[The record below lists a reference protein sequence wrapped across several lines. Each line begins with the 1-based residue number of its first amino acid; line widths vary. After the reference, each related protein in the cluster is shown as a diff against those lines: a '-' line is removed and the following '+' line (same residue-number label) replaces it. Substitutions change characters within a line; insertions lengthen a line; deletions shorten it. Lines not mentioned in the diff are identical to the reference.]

1 MWQLLGDVERTG
13 PSVPRPGPPNTS
25 EPIGGCFSRGV
36 LWGMHG
42 LNVVAPYLDDSQVE
56 LEVSEIFHTLQGEG
70 PFAGEP
76 AVFVRLAGCNLQCT
90 FCDTDFE
97 EVKDR
102 ITADEVVRRVRRVRL
117 REGPCGLVVITGG
130 EPMRQNIAPLIERL
144 CAGGFRVQIETAGTL
159 WRPSLEHVLEK
170 RSRSGTSPGN
180 FGSIVCSPKTA
191 RLAPGIGR
199 FIHALKYI
207 CRAGEM
213 CVRDGLPVK
222 NTQAK
227 GRPEVRPIRPYD
239 IDGSC
244 AVHPSQIFIQ
254 PCYTGDKVQDAK
266 NLVAATQ
273 IALRKGYRL
282 SVQLH
287 RIARVP

>member
-1 MWQLLGDVERTG
+1 MPTRGLT
-13 PSVPRPGPPNTS
+13 NTS
-25 EPIGGCFSRGV
+25 KPIGGCFSRGV
-36 LWGMHG
+36 SWGMHG

-97 EVKDR
+97 EVKAR
-102 ITADEVVRRVRRVRL
+102 ATATEVVRQVQRVAL

-130 EPMRQNIAPLIERL
+130 EPMRQNIAPLVEQIMAAEY
-144 CAGGFRVQIETAGTL
+144 RVQIETAGTL
-159 WRPSLEHVLEK
+159 WRRDLESLIDK
-170 RSRSGTSPGN
+170 RSLSGTRLRGA
-180 FGSIVCSPKTA
+180 SIVCSPKTT

-199 FIHALKYI
+199 YIHALKYI

-213 CVRDGLPVK
+213 CIRDGLPVK

-227 GRPEVRPIRPYD
+227 GLPAEVRPIRPPALEGPP
-239 IDGSC
+239 ID
-244 AVHPSQIFIQ
+244 PSQIFIQ
-254 PCYTGDKVQDAK
+254 PCYTGDRVQDAK

-282 SVQLH
+282 SVQLQ